1 MSDVY
6 ESAQDWNRR
15 YPPGTPV
22 RIDLRGGGSLVAT
35 TAGYAQQWGAL
46 ALVRLHDQPG
56 VWTAGALRPVAVA
69 RATVPR
75 AADGD
80 PSATQR

>member
-1 MSDVY
+1 MSDAY

-46 ALVRLHDQPG
+46 ALVRLHDTESEAP
-56 VWTAGALRPVAVA
+56 ALQYA
-69 RATVPR
+69 
-75 AADGD
+75 
-80 PSATQR
+80 SYQY